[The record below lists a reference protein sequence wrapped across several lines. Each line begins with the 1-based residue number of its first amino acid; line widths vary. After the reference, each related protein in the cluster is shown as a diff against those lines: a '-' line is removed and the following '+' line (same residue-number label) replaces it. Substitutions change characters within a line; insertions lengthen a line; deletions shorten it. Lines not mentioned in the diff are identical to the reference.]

1 MSSCSSFPP
10 PFFHLFFL
18 ACRSS
23 SLPLSSAFPSFLF
36 SLPWILIFLLVFI
49 HSLSSLSFSSCLSPH
64 FFHFLLTCL
73 SCLSSS
79 LLLPCHLH
87 SLIHSLPFIF
97 ILYFVFFLFL
107 RRFVC
112 FFPFLPPFFLLP
124 SPFALFLP
132 VFLPSLLPLH
142 RSSLTSITVRA
153 TVDKPLKSQFLS
165 CDDTSLMT
173 LTHCVCV
180 CVCVCIHSPVSLVF
194 LPTLFLLLSVSG
206 WGAAKPID
214 GEGETFAYHECKM
227 SLRWQLNF
235 WLFTHHCATTHST
248 SGFTVS

>member
-112 FFPFLPPFFLLP
+112 FFPFLPHSSCYPPP
-124 SPFALFLP
+124 SLSSYLSF
-132 VFLPSLLPLH
+132 FLPSSPSTDLLSHPSLWEQLLTNPWKVSSFH
-142 RSSLTSITVRA
+142 VMTHLWWHSLTV
-153 TVDKPLKSQFLS
+153 
-165 CDDTSLMT
+165 
-173 LTHCVCV
+173 CVCV
-180 CVCVCIHSPVSLVF
+180 CVCVYTHLSRLCFFPLFFFFSLWVGEE
-194 LPTLFLLLSVSG
+194 LPNLLMERGKHLHTMS
-206 WGAAKPID
+206 AKWASD
-214 GEGETFAYHECKM
+214 G
-227 SLRWQLNF
+227 S
-235 WLFTHHCATTHST
+235 
-248 SGFTVS
+248 